1 MMDKNVIKEIRNH
14 PYFKYGLILLA
25 GIFLGWL
32 LFSGGNREQSSTQI
46 ASAEESHN
54 HDHDTESTVWT
65 CSMHPQIRM
74 EEPGDCPL
82 CGMDLI
88 PLHTNGSGDASV
100 DPEAI
105 QLSAEAVALAQVQT
119 TVVNRQNPV
128 KEVQLYGTIQV
139 DERLSQSQTAHVSGR
154 IEKLFVTFTGESVRR
169 GQPIATIYSPEL
181 LNAQQELIEAVKMKD
196 LQPALLQAVRE
207 KLRLWMLTNE
217 QIARIEQSGEV
228 SPQIDVA
235 ATTSGIVISK
245 NVNQGDYVNTG
256 SILFDVANLSQVWAV
271 FDAYESDLP
280 FLKVGD
286 RLEYTLQSLPG
297 KTFSGTISFINPIL
311 DPSTRTAKVRV
322 ATANPG
328 MELKPE
334 MYANALIHAPLKQY
348 NNEVV
353 IPKSAILWTGK
364 RSIVYVKQPDT
375 ETPAFLLREIELGP
389 SLGETYV
396 VLSGLNDGDEIVTNG
411 AFTID
416 ASAQLAGKRSMMNDE
431 AGRAVTGHEGHTMNG
446 ATPATGHEG
455 HNMGGNT
462 PASTSPA
469 TDHEGHNMQAAAPV
483 GEHAM
488 LTVQGLCEMCK
499 DRIEKAAKS
508 VSGVTSA
515 SWDIKTKQLHLNF
528 DPVKT
533 SADAVAKAIAK
544 AGHDTDKYKADKATY
559 DALPACCKYRD
570 K

>member
-1 MMDKNVIKEIRNH
+1 MDKNKIKEITNH
-14 PYFKYGLILLA
+14 PYFRYGLILLA
-25 GIFLGWL
+25 GLFLGWL
-32 LFSGGNREQSSTQI
+32 LFTGGNRKQSSQQT
-46 ASAEESHN
+46 ASVEEA
-54 HDHDTESTVWT
+54 HDHEAEPTIWT

-74 EEPGDCPL
+74 EEPGDCPI

-88 PLHTNGSGDASV
+88 PLQTTGSGDATI
-100 DPEAI
+100 DPNAI
-105 QLSAEAVALAQVQT
+105 QLSAEAAALANVQT
-119 TVVNRQNPV
+119 TVVSRQNPV
-128 KEVQLYGTIQV
+128 KKVQLYGTIQV
-139 DERLSQSQTAHVSGR
+139 DERLSQSQTSHVSGR
-154 IEKLFVTFTGESVRR
+154 IEKLFITFTGESVRR
-169 GQPIATIYSPEL
+169 GQPIASIYSPEL
-181 LNAQQELIEAVKMKD
+181 LSAQQELIEAVKMQD

-207 KLRLWMLTNE
+207 KLRLWKLTDA

-228 SPQIDVA
+228 SPLIDVV

-256 SILFDVANLSQVWAV
+256 TVLFDVANLSQVWAV

-297 KTFSGTISFINPIL
+297 KTFSGRISFINPIL

-322 ATANPG
+322 ETANPR

-334 MYANALIHAPLKQY
+334 MYANALIDAPLKQY

-375 ETPAFLLREIELGP
+375 EIPAFLLREVELGP
-389 SLGETYV
+389 SLGDAYV
-396 VLSGLNDGDEIVTNG
+396 VLSGISEGDEIVTNG

-446 ATPATGHEG
+446 SSPANSASSGSAPTAGHEEQTLQSPATG
-455 HNMGGNT
+455 
-462 PASTSPA
+462 
-469 TDHEGHNMQAAAPV
+469 
-483 GEHAM
+483 GEHVM

-499 DRIEKAAKS
+499 ERIEKTAKA
-508 VSGVTSA
+508 VNGVHTA
-515 SWDIKTKQLHLNF
+515 SWDLKTKQLHLGF
-528 DPVKT
+528 DPAQT
-533 SADAVAKAIAK
+533 SADAVAEAIAK
-544 AGHDTDKYKADKATY
+544 AGHDTDQYKADKATY
-559 DALPACCKYRD
+559 DALPDCCKYRD
-570 K
+570 

>member
-1 MMDKNVIKEIRNH
+1 MDKNKIKKITNN
-14 PYFKYGLILLA
+14 PYVRYGLILLA
-25 GIFLGWL
+25 GILLGWL
-32 LFSGGNREQSSTQI
+32 LFSGGNRKPSSQQTATI
-46 ASAEESHN
+46 EEA
-54 HDHDTESTVWT
+54 HDHDAEETIWT

-74 EEPGDCPL
+74 NEPGDCPI

-88 PLHTNGSGDASV
+88 PLQTTGSGDASI
-100 DPEAI
+100 DPDAI
-105 QLSAEAVALAQVQT
+105 QLSVEAAALANVQT
-119 TVVNRQNPV
+119 TVVSRQNPV

-139 DERLSQSQTAHVSGR
+139 DERLSQSQTSHVSGR
-154 IEKLFVTFTGESVRR
+154 IEKLFVSFTGESVHR

-181 LNAQQELIEAVKMKD
+181 LNAQQELIEAVKMQE

-207 KLRLWMLTNE
+207 KLRLWKLTDE

-228 SPQIDVA
+228 SPLIDVA

-256 SILFDVANLSQVWAV
+256 TVLFDVANLSQVWAV

-286 RLEYTLQSLPG
+286 WLAYTLQSLPG
-297 KTFSGTISFINPIL
+297 KTFSGRISFINPIL

-322 ATANPG
+322 ETANPR

-334 MYANALIHAPLKQY
+334 MYANALIDAPLKQY

-375 ETPAFLLREIELGP
+375 ETPAFMLREVELGP
-389 SLGETYV
+389 SLGDAYV
-396 VLSGLNDGDEIVTNG
+396 VLSGIDEGDEIVTNG

-446 ATPATGHEG
+446 NSPENSTPTSSAPSAGHEE
-455 HNMGGNT
+455 HT
-462 PASTSPA
+462 
-469 TDHEGHNMQAAAPV
+469 MQAVIPG
-483 GEHAM
+483 GEHVM
-488 LTVQGLCEMCK
+488 LAVQGLCEMCK
-499 DRIEKAAKS
+499 ERIEQAAKA
-508 VSGVTSA
+508 VNGVYFA
-515 SWDIKTKQLHLNF
+515 SWDRKTKQLHLGF
-528 DPVKT
+528 DPTKT
-533 SADAVAKAIAK
+533 SADAVAKAITK
-544 AGHDTDKYKADKATY
+544 AGHDTDSYKADMATY
-559 DALPACCKYRD
+559 DALPDCCKYRE
-570 K
+570 

>member
-1 MMDKNVIKEIRNH
+1 MDKNKIKEITNH
-14 PYFKYGLILLA
+14 PYFRYGLILLA
-25 GIFLGWL
+25 GLFLGWL
-32 LFSGGNREQSSTQI
+32 LFSGGNRKQSSPQT
-46 ASAEESHN
+46 AAVEEA
-54 HDHDTESTVWT
+54 HDQGTESTIWT

-74 EEPGDCPL
+74 DEPGDCPL

-88 PLHTNGSGDASV
+88 PLQTTGSGDASI
-100 DPEAI
+100 DPDAI
-105 QLSAEAVALAQVQT
+105 QLSAEAAALANVQT
-119 TVVNRQNPV
+119 TMVSRQNPV
-128 KEVQLYGTIQV
+128 REVQLYGTIQV
-139 DERLSQSQTAHVSGR
+139 DERLSQSQTSHVSGR
-154 IEKLFVTFTGESVRR
+154 IEKLFITFTGESVRR

-181 LNAQQELIEAVKMKD
+181 LNAQQELIEAVKMQD
-196 LQPALLQAVRE
+196 LQPALLLAVRE
-207 KLRLWMLTNE
+207 KLRLWKLTDA

-228 SPQIDVA
+228 SPLIDVV
-235 ATTSGIVISK
+235 ATTNGIVIAK

-256 SILFDVANLSQVWAV
+256 TVLFDVANLSQVWAV

-297 KTFSGTISFINPIL
+297 KTFSGRISFINPIL

-322 ATANPG
+322 ETANPR

-334 MYANALIHAPLKQY
+334 MYANALIDAPLKQY

-375 ETPAFLLREIELGP
+375 EIPAFMLREVELGP
-389 SLGETYV
+389 SLGDAYV
-396 VLSGLNDGDEIVTNG
+396 VLSGISDGDEIVTNG

-446 ATPATGHEG
+446 SSPANSASSGSAPTAGQEGQTMQSPATG
-455 HNMGGNT
+455 
-462 PASTSPA
+462 
-469 TDHEGHNMQAAAPV
+469 
-483 GEHAM
+483 GEHVM

-499 DRIEKAAKS
+499 ERIEKTAKA
-508 VSGVTSA
+508 VNGVYTA
-515 SWDIKTKQLHLNF
+515 SWDLKTKQLHLGF
-528 DPVKT
+528 DPAKT
-533 SADAVAKAIAK
+533 SVDAVAKAIAK

-559 DALPACCKYRD
+559 DALPDCCKYRD
-570 K
+570 

>member
-1 MMDKNVIKEIRNH
+1 MDKNKIKEIGNH
-14 PYFKYGLILLA
+14 PYFRYGLILLA
-25 GIFLGWL
+25 GLFLGWL
-32 LFSGGNREQSSTQI
+32 LFSGGNRKQSPQQTD
-46 ASAEESHN
+46 AVEEA
-54 HDHDTESTVWT
+54 HDHEAESTIWT

-74 EEPGDCPL
+74 DEPGDCPL

-88 PLHTNGSGDASV
+88 PLQTTGTGDASI
-100 DPEAI
+100 DPDAI
-105 QLSAEAVALAQVQT
+105 QLSAEAAALANVQT
-119 TVVNRQNPV
+119 TVVSRQNPV

-139 DERLSQSQTAHVSGR
+139 DERLSQSQTSHVSGR

-169 GQPIATIYSPEL
+169 GQPIASIYSPEL
-181 LNAQQELIEAVKMKD
+181 LSAQQELIEAVKMQD

-207 KLRLWMLTNE
+207 KLRLWKLTDA

-228 SPQIDVA
+228 SPLIDVV
-235 ATTSGIVISK
+235 ATTGGIVIAK

-256 SILFDVANLSQVWAV
+256 TVLFDVANLSQVWAV

-297 KTFSGTISFINPIL
+297 KTFSGRISFINPIL

-322 ATANPG
+322 ETANPR

-334 MYANALIHAPLKQY
+334 MYANALIDAPLKQY

-375 ETPAFLLREIELGP
+375 EIPAFLLREVELGP
-389 SLGETYV
+389 SLGDAYV
-396 VLSGLNDGDEIVTNG
+396 VLSGISEGDEIVTNG

-446 ATPATGHEG
+446 
-455 HNMGGNT
+455 
-462 PASTSPA
+462 SSPA
-469 TDHEGHNMQAAAPV
+469 NSASSGSAPTAGQEGRTMQSPSTG
-483 GEHAM
+483 GEHVM

-499 DRIEKAAKS
+499 ERIEKTAKA
-508 VSGVTSA
+508 VNGVHTA
-515 SWDIKTKQLHLNF
+515 RWDQKTKQLHLGF
-528 DPVKT
+528 DPTQT
-533 SADAVAKAIAK
+533 SADVVAKAIAK
-544 AGHDTDKYKADKATY
+544 AGHDTDKYKTDKATY
-559 DALPACCKYRD
+559 DALPDCCKYRD
-570 K
+570 

>member
-1 MMDKNVIKEIRNH
+1 MDKNKIKEIGKH
-14 PYFKYGLILLA
+14 PYFRYGLILLT
-25 GIFLGWL
+25 GLFLGWL
-32 LFSGGNREQSSTQI
+32 IFSGNNQKQSSSQTAI
-46 ASAEESHN
+46 EEA
-54 HDHDTESTVWT
+54 HDHGAEPTIWT

-88 PLHTNGSGDASV
+88 PLQTTGGGDASI
-100 DPEAI
+100 DPNAI
-105 QLSAEAVALAQVQT
+105 QMSVEAVALANVQT
-119 TVVNRQNPV
+119 TVVSRQNPV

-139 DERLSQSQTAHVSGR
+139 DERLSQSQTSHVSGR

-181 LNAQQELIEAVKMKD
+181 LNAQQELIEATKMKD

-207 KLRLWMLTNE
+207 KLRLWKLTDE
-217 QIARIEQSGEV
+217 QITRIEQSGEA
-228 SPQIDVA
+228 SPLIDVV
-235 ATTSGIVISK
+235 ATTSGVVIAK
-245 NVNQGDYVNTG
+245 KVNQGDYVNTG
-256 SILFDVANLSQVWAV
+256 TVLFDVANLSQVWAI

-297 KTFSGTISFINPIL
+297 KTFTGRISFINPIL
-311 DPSTRTAKVRV
+311 DPATRTAKVRV
-322 ATANPG
+322 ETANPG

-334 MYANALIHAPLKQY
+334 MYANALIDAPLKQY

-389 SLGETYV
+389 SLGDAYV
-396 VLSGLNDGDEIVTNG
+396 VLSGIHDGDEIVTNG
-411 AFTID
+411 TFTID

-431 AGRAVTGHEGHTMNG
+431 AGRAVTGHEGHSMNG
-446 ATPATGHEG
+446 TTPASTAPATGHEG
-455 HNMGGNT
+455 HNM
-462 PASTSPA
+462 
-469 TDHEGHNMQAAAPV
+469 QAAAG

-488 LTVQGLCEMCK
+488 LAVQGLCEMCK

-508 VSGVTSA
+508 VNGVTSA

-528 DPVKT
+528 DPAKT
-533 SADAVAKAIAK
+533 SVDAVAKAIAK

-559 DALPACCKYRD
+559 DALPSCCKYRG
-570 K
+570 

>member
-1 MMDKNVIKEIRNH
+1 MKKNRIKEISNRS
-14 PYFKYGLILLA
+14 YVRYGLILLV
-25 GIFLGWL
+25 GILLGWL
-32 LFSGGNREQSSTQI
+32 LFSGGNRKQSSLQT
-46 ASAEESHN
+46 AAMEEA
-54 HDHDTESTVWT
+54 HDHDAEPTIWT

-88 PLHTNGSGDASV
+88 PLQTTGTGDATI
-100 DPEAI
+100 DPDAI
-105 QLSAEAVALAQVQT
+105 QLSAEAAALANVQT
-119 TVVNRQNPV
+119 TVVSRQNPV
-128 KEVQLYGTIQV
+128 KEVQLYGIIQV
-139 DERLSQSQTAHVSGR
+139 DERLSQSQASHVSGR

-169 GQPIATIYSPEL
+169 GEPIATIYSPEL
-181 LNAQQELIEAVKMKD
+181 LNAQQELIEAVKMQD
-196 LQPALLQAVRE
+196 LQPALIEAVRE
-207 KLRLWMLTNE
+207 KLRLWKLTDA
-217 QIARIEQSGEV
+217 QITRIEQSGEV
-228 SPQIDVA
+228 SPLIDVV

-256 SILFDVANLSQVWAV
+256 TVLFDVANLTQVWAV

-297 KTFSGTISFINPIL
+297 KTFSGKISFINPIL

-322 ATANPG
+322 ETVNPG
-328 MELKPE
+328 MVLKPE
-334 MYANALIHAPLKQY
+334 MYANALIDAPLKQY

-353 IPKSAILWTGK
+353 VPKSAILWTGK

-375 ETPAFLLREIELGP
+375 DIPAFMLREVELGP
-389 SLGETYV
+389 SLGDAYV

-416 ASAQLAGKRSMMNDE
+416 ASAQLAGKRSMMNNE
-431 AGRAVTGHEGHTMNG
+431 TGHPVTGHEGHTING
-446 ATPATGHEG
+446 NGTMQLPATG
-455 HNMGGNT
+455 
-462 PASTSPA
+462 
-469 TDHEGHNMQAAAPV
+469 

-508 VSGVTSA
+508 VSGVISA
-515 SWDIKTKQLHLNF
+515 SWDIKTKQLHLDF
-528 DPVKT
+528 DPAKT
-533 SADAVAKAIAK
+533 SVDAVAKAVAK

-559 DALPACCKYRD
+559 NALPSCCKYRD
-570 K
+570 

>member
-1 MMDKNVIKEIRNH
+1 MDKNKIKEIGKH
-14 PYFKYGLILLA
+14 PYLRYGLILLT
-25 GIFLGWL
+25 GLLLGWL
-32 LFSGGNREQSSTQI
+32 IFSGNNRNQSSNQTTVEE
-46 ASAEESHN
+46 AHDHSAEP
-54 HDHDTESTVWT
+54 TVWT

-74 EEPGDCPL
+74 EEPGDCPI

-88 PLHTNGSGDASV
+88 PLQTTGSGDAAI
-100 DPEAI
+100 DPNAI
-105 QLSAEAVALAQVQT
+105 QLSVEAAALANVQT
-119 TVVNRQNPV
+119 TIVSRQNPV

-139 DERLSQSQTAHVSGR
+139 DERLSQSQTSHVSGR

-169 GQPIATIYSPEL
+169 GQPLATIYSPEL
-181 LNAQQELIEAVKMKD
+181 LNAQQELIEAAKMKD
-196 LQPALLQAVRE
+196 LQPALVQAVRE
-207 KLRLWMLTNE
+207 KLRLWKLTDE

-228 SPQIDVA
+228 SPLIDVV
-235 ATTSGIVISK
+235 ATSSGIVISK

-256 SILFDVANLSQVWAV
+256 TILFNIADLSRVWAI

-297 KTFSGTISFINPIL
+297 KTFSGRISFINPIL
-311 DPSTRTAKVRV
+311 DPATRTAKVRV
-322 ATANPG
+322 ETANPG

-334 MYANALIHAPLKQY
+334 MYANALIDAPLKQY

-375 ETPAFLLREIELGP
+375 ETPSFLLREIELGP
-389 SLGETYV
+389 SLGDAYV
-396 VLSGLNDGDEIVTNG
+396 VLSGINDGDEIVTNG
-411 AFTID
+411 AFTVD

-431 AGRAVTGHEGHTMNG
+431 AGREGMGHEGHTMNG
-446 ATPATGHEG
+446 SSAPAATGHEG
-455 HNMGGNT
+455 HNM
-462 PASTSPA
+462 
-469 TDHEGHNMQAAAPV
+469 QAAS
-483 GEHAM
+483 GSEHAM
-488 LTVQGLCEMCK
+488 LAVQGLCEMCK

-528 DPVKT
+528 DPAKT

-559 DALPACCKYRD
+559 DALPACCKYRG
-570 K
+570 

>member
-416 ASAQLAGKRSMMNDE
+416 ASAQLAGKRSMMNNE
-431 AGRAVTGHEGHTMNG
+431 EGG
-446 ATPATGHEG
+446 
-455 HNMGGNT
+455 
-462 PASTSPA
+462 
-469 TDHEGHNMQAAAPV
+469 DHV
-483 GEHAM
+483 M

-533 SADAVAKAIAK
+533 SADAVAKTIAK

>member
-1 MMDKNVIKEIRNH
+1 MDKNKIKEITNH
-14 PYFKYGLILLA
+14 PYFRYGLILLA
-25 GIFLGWL
+25 GLFLGWL
-32 LFSGGNREQSSTQI
+32 LFSSGNRKQSSPQTD
-46 ASAEESHN
+46 AVEEA
-54 HDHDTESTVWT
+54 HDHDAESTIWT

-74 EEPGDCPL
+74 DEPGDCPL

-88 PLHTNGSGDASV
+88 PLQTTGTGDASIAP
-100 DPEAI
+100 DAI
-105 QLSAEAVALAQVQT
+105 QLSAEAAALANVQT
-119 TVVNRQNPV
+119 TVVSRQNPV
-128 KEVQLYGTIQV
+128 REVQLYGTIQV
-139 DERLSQSQTAHVSGR
+139 DERLSQSQTSHVSGR

-181 LNAQQELIEAVKMKD
+181 LNAQQELIEAVKMQE

-207 KLRLWMLTNE
+207 KLRLWKLTDA

-228 SPQIDVA
+228 SPLIDVV
-235 ATTSGIVISK
+235 ATTGGIVIAK

-256 SILFDVANLSQVWAV
+256 TVLFDVANLSQVWAV

-297 KTFSGTISFINPIL
+297 KTFSGRISFINPIL

-322 ATANPG
+322 ETANPR

-334 MYANALIHAPLKQY
+334 MYANALIDAPLKQY

-375 ETPAFLLREIELGP
+375 EIPAFLLREVELGP
-389 SLGETYV
+389 SLGDAYV
-396 VLSGLNDGDEIVTNG
+396 VLSGISEGDEIVTNG

-416 ASAQLAGKRSMMNDE
+416 ASAQLAGKRSMMNDD

-446 ATPATGHEG
+446 
-455 HNMGGNT
+455 
-462 PASTSPA
+462 SSPA
-469 TDHEGHNMQAAAPV
+469 N
-483 GEHAM
+483 
-488 LTVQGLCEMCK
+488 
-499 DRIEKAAKS
+499 
-508 VSGVTSA
+508 SA
-515 SWDIKTKQLHLNF
+515 SSGTCSRLQ
-528 DPVKT
+528 
-533 SADAVAKAIAK
+533 
-544 AGHDTDKYKADKATY
+544 GR
-559 DALPACCKYRD
+559 RD
-570 K
+570 RPCNHPKRVGSM